1 MPNQPYDSRM
11 QRLLVI
17 VLYVLGTVVIA
28 SALLAIVGG
37 PTAEPG
43 GGPVPASIDSEFRF
57 AHVIWLAVGV
67 ILFWTLRRP
76 AERAPVTR
84 VLLVVAACGG
94 IARLISL
101 AVVGWPHPVYIGI
114 GIVELVVVPLVIWWH
129 SRVFFKEQ
137 SPVPERATEAAG

>member
-1 MPNQPYDSRM
+1 M

-17 VLYVLGTVVIA
+17 VLYLLGTVVIG
-28 SALLAIVGG
+28 SALLAIIGG

-67 ILFWTLRRP
+67 ILFWSLRRP
-76 AERAPVTR
+76 AERALVTR

-94 IARLISL
+94 LARLISL

-114 GIVELVVVPLVIWWH
+114 GLVELVVVPLVIWWH

-137 SPVPERATEAAG
+137 GPVSKRATEVAG

>member
-1 MPNQPYDSRM
+1 M
-11 QRLLVI
+11 LLV
-17 VLYVLGTVVIA
+17 VLYFLGAVVVA

-43 GGPVPASIDSEFRF
+43 GGPVPPSIDSEFRF

-76 AERAPVTR
+76 AERALVTR

-94 IARLISL
+94 LARLVSL
-101 AVVGWPHPVYIGI
+101 AVVGCPHPVYFGV
-114 GIVELVVVPLVIWWH
+114 GVVELVVVPLVIVWH
-129 SRVFFKEQ
+129 SRVF
-137 SPVPERATEAAG
+137 PVGHRSSEIAG

>member
-1 MPNQPYDSRM
+1 M
-11 QRLLVI
+11 LLV
-17 VLYVLGTVVIA
+17 VLYFLGAVVVA

-43 GGPVPASIDSEFRF
+43 GGPVPPSIDSEFRF

-76 AERAPVTR
+76 AERALVTR

-94 IARLISL
+94 LARLVSL
-101 AVVGWPHPVYIGI
+101 AVVGWPHPVYIGV
-114 GIVELVVVPLVIWWH
+114 GVVELVVVPLVILWH
-129 SRVFFKEQ
+129 SRVF
-137 SPVPERATEAAG
+137 PVGHRSSEIAG